1 MEGQI
6 NSALRYLSENEC
18 GGVLPLT
25 DDVMGQLKDKHP
37 EAQEAKLGSLL
48 YGPVEEV
55 HDSLYQQIDGDTI
68 REAALRTK
76 GSGGPSG
83 VDANGFKRILAC
95 KSFKKS
101 SANLCDALAK
111 MARRLNTDF
120 VDPRTIEPF
129 LANRLIPLD
138 KGEGAVR
145 PIGVGE
151 VIRRVIGKCVMK
163 VTKQDVIEASGSL
176 QVCAGLKSGSEAAV
190 HAIHSIFEADETD
203 AVLLID
209 ASNAFNAL
217 NRAAALHNIRV
228 LCPPIATYAI
238 NTYREPARLFIIGG
252 KEIRSAEG
260 TTQGDPLAMGIYAIS
275 LQPLI
280 TRLGISN
287 DLKQCWF
294 ADDASGAG
302 SLEDIK
308 RWWDVLTEAGPD
320 LGYYPNAK
328 KCWLITK
335 PDKKDLAKAIF
346 EGTAINISTQGQ
358 KHLGAALGSR
368 AYLEEYVDGKVEE
381 WVSQVVKLAEYA
393 TSNPQACYAAFTF
406 GLRHRW
412 TYFLRTLPDIEDLLE
427 PLERAIA
434 DVLIPSITDH
444 HCTKEERDLV
454 ALPVRLGGLG
464 LINPSQD
471 AASQFKVSTKIT
483 APLVEKI
490 IAQDHETPA
499 DTAVKTLQQC
509 VRRET
514 NEALQTRFG
523 NVRESLPQK
532 TQRATDLATEKGAS
546 NWLTALPL
554 KDMGYNLNKGEFRD
568 AVKLR
573 YDWEID
579 DKPTVCVCGD
589 AFTID
594 HAMICRRGGFI
605 IQRHNELR
613 DLEADLLKMVCSDVE
628 IEPVLQ
634 ELTGERL
641 PSGANTTPDAR
652 LDIHARGFWEKQRSA
667 FFDVRVCH
675 PNADS
680 YKDQTPKQIYRN
692 HENEKKRA
700 YADRV
705 LQVEQGTFTPLVF
718 TSTGGMGEECKRY
731 HSRLAELIAAK
742 KGEDYATTVSWIR
755 SKVSF
760 AILRSAL
767 ICLRGSRTVKRNRNI
782 DIYDMDFQVENSRTA
797 I

>member
-1 MEGQI
+1 MQHIALKAAIVLLATALQKPSMKSKAKIHQECLAKRLALWKEGEIDSLLREGRSIQKRLVKTKRTEPPNKDKIFAKLVMEGQI
-6 NSALRYLSENEC
+6 NPALRYLSENEC

-25 DDVMGQLKDKHP
+25 VDVMGQLKDKHP

-48 YGPVEEV
+48 FGPVEEV
-55 HDSLYQQIDGDTI
+55 HDSLYQQIDGDMI

-190 HAIHSIFEADETD
+190 HAMHSIFEADETD

-228 LCPPIATYAI
+228 LCPPIAMYAI

-252 KEIRSAEG
+252 KEIKSAEG

-335 PDKKDLAKAIF
+335 PDKKDHAKAIF

-381 WVSQVVKLAEYA
+381 
-393 TSNPQACYAAFTF
+393 
-406 GLRHRW
+406 
-412 TYFLRTLPDIEDLLE
+412 
-427 PLERAIA
+427 
-434 DVLIPSITDH
+434 
-444 HCTKEERDLV
+444 
-454 ALPVRLGGLG
+454 
-464 LINPSQD
+464 
-471 AASQFKVSTKIT
+471 
-483 APLVEKI
+483 
-490 IAQDHETPA
+490 
-499 DTAVKTLQQC
+499 
-509 VRRET
+509 
-514 NEALQTRFG
+514 
-523 NVRESLPQK
+523 
-532 TQRATDLATEKGAS
+532 
-546 NWLTALPL
+546 
-554 KDMGYNLNKGEFRD
+554 
-568 AVKLR
+568 
-573 YDWEID
+573 
-579 DKPTVCVCGD
+579 
-589 AFTID
+589 
-594 HAMICRRGGFI
+594 
-605 IQRHNELR
+605 
-613 DLEADLLKMVCSDVE
+613 
-628 IEPVLQ
+628 
-634 ELTGERL
+634 
-641 PSGANTTPDAR
+641 
-652 LDIHARGFWEKQRSA
+652 
-667 FFDVRVCH
+667 
-675 PNADS
+675 
-680 YKDQTPKQIYRN
+680 
-692 HENEKKRA
+692 
-700 YADRV
+700 
-705 LQVEQGTFTPLVF
+705 
-718 TSTGGMGEECKRY
+718 
-731 HSRLAELIAAK
+731 
-742 KGEDYATTVSWIR
+742 
-755 SKVSF
+755 
-760 AILRSAL
+760 
-767 ICLRGSRTVKRNRNI
+767 
-782 DIYDMDFQVENSRTA
+782 
-797 I
+797 